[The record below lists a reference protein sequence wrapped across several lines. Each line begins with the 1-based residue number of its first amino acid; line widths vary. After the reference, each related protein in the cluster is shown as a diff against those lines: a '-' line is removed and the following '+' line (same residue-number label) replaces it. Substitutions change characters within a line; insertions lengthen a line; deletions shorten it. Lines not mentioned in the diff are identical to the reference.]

1 MIFTAITHA
10 LIAAIVSVV
19 GWLVGS
25 LPVGVAV
32 AVSFYLGREVAQHER
47 KTPDNDPMRGFYFWK
62 WSRDAQLDLLFP
74 VIACVLVYVALMSF

>member
-25 LPVGVAV
+25 LPVGIAV

-47 KTPDNDPMRGFYFWK
+47 KTPDNDPMRGFYFWR
-62 WSRDAQLDLLFP
+62 WSTDAKLDLLFP
-74 VIACVLVYVALMSF
+74 AVACATLYFALRYV